1 MKNENKTLKSTLS
14 TLNLQVKTL
23 SKENS
28 QLKEDL
34 KIKKLQQK
42 VPNVSEKSEDIEI
55 LKKLNDYAV
64 LIQENSNMR
73 QKETKLKSNSSLII
87 SQTRNERL

>member
-1 MKNENKTLKSTLS
+1 
-14 TLNLQVKTL
+14 VKTL

-42 VPNVSEKSEDIEI
+42 VPNLSEKSDDIEM

-73 QKETKLKSNSSLII
+73 QKETKIKSS
-87 SQTRNERL
+87 

>member
-1 MKNENKTLKSTLS
+1 
-14 TLNLQVKTL
+14 VKTL

-42 VPNVSEKSEDIEI
+42 VPNLSEKSDDIEM

-73 QKETKLKSNSSLII
+73 QKENKATKKPD
-87 SQTRNERL
+87 R

>member
-1 MKNENKTLKSTLS
+1 LKNENKTLKSTLS